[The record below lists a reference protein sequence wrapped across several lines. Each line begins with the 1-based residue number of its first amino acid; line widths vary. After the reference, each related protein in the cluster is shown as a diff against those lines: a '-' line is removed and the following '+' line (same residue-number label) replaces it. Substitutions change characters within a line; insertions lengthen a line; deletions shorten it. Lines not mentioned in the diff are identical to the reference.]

1 MGAPLARLEAKIAIG
16 TLLRRLPRPRLLDDQ
31 PPTRRMAAF
40 MLNLRTF
47 ESLPIAF
54 GPDEA

>member
-16 TLLRRLPRPRLLDDQ
+16 TLLRRLPRLHLLNDR
-31 PPTRRMAAF
+31 PPARRVAAF

-47 ESLPIAF
+47 QSLPIAF
-54 GPDEA
+54 GPDQA